1 MASSMFPVSAVRPRS
16 IRSGSI
22 LKSSSHTG
30 SHISQVE
37 QQIAN
42 NNTNGGGSFI
52 EEGAQQ
58 INVQSLGLYTN
69 VQDIENTVV
78 KSANGTAVRVK
89 DIATVV
95 QGPKIRLGQ
104 IGRATHRPD
113 GTIVD
118 NPDTVEGI
126 VLLQKGD
133 DSDPVLQGIHEEVKK
148 LNNGILPKGVKI
160 VPFLDRSDL
169 VKFTVETVERN
180 LTEGIILVSI
190 ILFLFLGNVRGAI
203 IVALTI
209 PFALLF
215 AAICLDLI
223 HIPANLLSLGA
234 LDFGMVVD
242 GSVVMIENIV
252 RHLGSGKR
260 SAHPGTKD
268 SRCRAR
274 GAAPGLL
281 CPRHHHR
288 VLSAHLHAAIGR
300 RPSLQADG
308 VDGHLCPDRGARL
321 CHPRRSRDGRH
332 RFQERRERV
341 GEPAD
346 ALADR
351 PLSHRGP
358 LGHSCTAI

>member
-1 MASSMFPVSAVRPRS
+1 LS
-16 IRSGSI
+16 IG
-22 LKSSSHTG
+22 
-30 SHISQVE
+30 QVE

-52 EEGAQQ
+52 EQGAQQ
-58 INVQSLGLYTN
+58 INVQSLGLFTS

-78 KSANGTAVRVK
+78 KTQNGAAIKIK
-89 DIATVV
+89 DIATVT

-104 IGRATHRPD
+104 IGKAIHRAD

-133 DSDPVLQGIHEEVKK
+133 DSDPVLQGIHEEVDK
-148 LNNGILPKGVKI
+148 LNGTRTILPKGVKV

-169 VKFTVETVERN
+169 VKFTVDTVEHN
-180 LTEGIILVSI
+180 LTAGMILVSI

-215 AAICLDLI
+215 ASICLDLS

-252 RHLGSGKR
+252 RHLSHQR
-260 SAHPGTKD
+260 RHAHPGAED
-268 SRCRAR
+268 SRRGAR

-281 CPRHHHR
+281 RPRHHHH
-288 VLSAHLHAAIGR
+288 LLPAHLHPAGR
-300 RPSLQADG
+300 RGPALQADG
-308 VDGHLCPDRGARL
+308 LDGLPLPCSARWSSPSL
-321 CHPRRSRDGRH
+321 SRR
-332 RFQERRERV
+332 
-341 GEPAD
+341 
-346 ALADR
+346 
-351 PLSHRGP
+351 
-358 LGHSCTAI
+358 

>member
-1 MASSMFPVSAVRPRS
+1 MCSPS
-16 IRSGSI
+16 
-22 LKSSSHTG
+22 
-30 SHISQVE
+30 
-37 QQIAN
+37 
-42 NNTNGGGSFI
+42 
-52 EEGAQQ
+52 
-58 INVQSLGLYTN
+58 GLYRT

-78 KSANGTAVRVK
+78 KTSNGAAIRIRTSPPSRRVRRSGSARSA
-89 DIATVV
+89 
-95 QGPKIRLGQ
+95 
-104 IGRATHRPD
+104 RATHRPD

-169 VKFTVETVERN
+169 VKFTVTTVEHN
-180 LTEGIILVSI
+180 LTAGMILVSI

-215 AAICLDLI
+215 AAICLDLS

-252 RHLGSGKR
+252 RH
-260 SAHPGTKD
+260 
-268 SRCRAR
+268 
-274 GAAPGLL
+274 
-281 CPRHHHR
+281 
-288 VLSAHLHAAIGR
+288 
-300 RPSLQADG
+300 
-308 VDGHLCPDRGARL
+308 
-321 CHPRRSRDGRH
+321 
-332 RFQERRERV
+332 
-341 GEPAD
+341 
-346 ALADR
+346 
-351 PLSHRGP
+351 
-358 LGHSCTAI
+358 SCKS